1 MTKDGRS
8 FLSKGPPKKTSIPL
22 ALIQCRYCMPK
33 RASEQ
38 LKDDE
43 YPVFLKEKN
52 PAPWRSLRK
61 VIWPL
66 PPSRPLSPLALPPL
80 FALSLHR
87 AERRPTC
94 RLACRSINF
103 TAKSTGC
110 VINSDQGERWRVW
123 RCLLYSRYQQR
134 VQLTWRDVRSLCC
147 SCAVRRLWWQDQ
159 HWKLFPR
166 QRVSVLVI
174 RAGWEEI
181 VCCLLGMGRV
191 EKNHPILTYY

>member
-87 AERRPTC
+87 AERTNGERAPAPVDLPVDSRVAQSILLPNQRDASSILT
-94 RLACRSINF
+94 RVKGGGSEDACFIV
-103 TAKSTGC
+103 
-110 VINSDQGERWRVW
+110 VINKE
-123 RCLLYSRYQQR
+123 C
-134 VQLTWRDVRSLCC
+134 
-147 SCAVRRLWWQDQ
+147 
-159 HWKLFPR
+159 
-166 QRVSVLVI
+166 
-174 RAGWEEI
+174 
-181 VCCLLGMGRV
+181 
-191 EKNHPILTYY
+191 N